1 MCMRKKWSRI
11 LQQSFLVVGIT
22 AAAFVV
28 SVLIQTVVRNVGL
41 VSMIYILAAFLCAVF
56 TDGYIYGVAASLM
69 DMLIVNWAFTYP
81 QFAFNFTISDNLF
94 SALCMLTVCIIT
106 SMLTTKLKR
115 QKELETENEMERTR
129 ANLLRAV
136 SHDLR
141 TPLTSIY
148 GSCSAVRE
156 NYDDLTREQKLQ
168 LMDQATEDA
177 QWLIQMVENLLTV
190 TRMHMDAHAQIQK
203 APILLEELVASVLS
217 KFRAHH
223 PDVNVSLEVPSDM
236 VFIPMDAMLISQVLN
251 NLLENAVQHAAG
263 MTQICLRV
271 RVRENDVVFAVEDDG
286 CGLPS
291 DAIRHLFSDFG
302 RTKAQADGGKRGM
315 GIGLSVCASIVKA
328 HGGSITG
335 ENKPAGGCLFRFT
348 LPLEENA
355 NEQ

>member
-1 MCMRKKWSRI
+1 MAKKWRDI

-22 AAAFVV
+22 AAAFVI
-28 SVLIQTVVRNVGL
+28 SVLIQTVVHNPGL

-56 TDGYIYGVAASLM
+56 TDGYVYGIAASLM

-81 QFAFNFTISDNLF
+81 EFAFNFTISDNLF
-94 SALCMLTVCIIT
+94 SALCMLTVSIIT
-106 SMLTTKLKR
+106 SMLTTKLKH
-115 QKELETENEMERTR
+115 QSELETENEMERTR

-156 NYDDLTREQKLQ
+156 NYDALTREQKLQ

-177 QWLIQMVENLLTV
+177 QWLIHMVENLLTV
-190 TRMHMDAHAQIQK
+190 TRMHMDEHAQIQK
-203 APILLEELVASVLS
+203 TPVLLEELVGSVLS

-223 PDVNVSLEVPSDM
+223 PGVNVSLEIPSEM

-263 MTQICLRV
+263 MTQLILRV
-271 RVRENDVVFAVEDDG
+271 HLREKEAVFIVEDNG
-286 CGLPS
+286 CGLGTEE
-291 DAIRHLFSDFG
+291 IRHLFSDFG
-302 RTKAQADGGKRGM
+302 RTKEQADGGKRGM

-328 HGGSITG
+328 HGGTITG

-348 LPLEENA
+348 LPLEEKTD
-355 NEQ
+355 EQ